1 MKFLFSSPL
10 NHGFATIT
18 LVSFSSLIKAAIKE
32 VITALKSS
40 NTDKITDTTKKLNAQ
55 GEPFASK
62 RMDRS
67 INKALTGQSIKKLEF

>member
-1 MKFLFSSPL
+1 MIELTQKAIDEDSDLLTKKESI
-10 NHGFATIT
+10 A
-18 LVSFSSLIKAAIKE
+18 IKAAIKE